1 MSGLFLSL
9 SLLTLFSS
17 NLIAQEHHTA
27 EWTKADHATTVP
39 LRDMTPMKVAE
50 GHRDKPL
57 RLLKSAGTAPAA
69 PAAPDTALQTISLAA
84 PTVGNITSFPG
95 VGQGDYGFTP
105 NAAPPDTNGAVGDT
119 QFVEW
124 VNESFAVFNKTTGA
138 LVAGPTAGN
147 TLFQALGA
155 SHPCAVHNDG
165 DPIAQ
170 FDKAAHRWVMTQF
183 SVTSGST
190 QGFWQCVA
198 VSKTNDATGAYNV
211 YAFNYGNVQFNDY
224 PKLGVW
230 TNAYL
235 ITYNIFNN
243 GSTFAGPKL
252 CAFDRTAMLAGT
264 AATQI
269 CFQLATT
276 FGGDL
281 PADID
286 GNTPPPAGSP
296 AYFMEFGTNQLTM
309 FQMSNINF
317 TAGTATLTGPINI
330 PVAAFTGACSGGG
343 TCIPQAGTTQKLD
356 SLADRLMYRLAYRNF
371 GDHEAIIA
379 SHSITSGT
387 SAAVRWYE
395 IRTPLTPTVFQQ
407 GTFAPDATFRWMNS
421 AAQDSAG
428 NIAVGYSASSSTIN
442 PGIRFTARAPTDPL
456 GSMGAEQTIL
466 NGTGSQTTGLSRW
479 GDYSSLS
486 VDPIDDCTMWYVQE
500 FEKANGTFNWSTR
513 IANFKFVGCGTPDFT
528 LTATPA
534 SVSADQ
540 GTTANYTAT
549 VTPQNG
555 FTGAVALT
563 IAGLPAG
570 ATATFTPSSLTSGNS
585 ALAIAVGT
593 AAAGSYPLTITGT
606 SGTLTHTAN
615 VTLVVTVPVVGDFTL
630 TASPASQTVTA
641 GANTTYTATVTPVTG
656 SGFNGTVTFSASG
669 LPTGATASFSPASVA
684 VSGNS
689 TMTVTTTTATPAG
702 TYTLTITGTA
712 GSLVHSTTVTLIVN
726 PAPVPDFTI
735 SATPASRTITRGT
748 SGTYTVTITAVNGFT
763 GTVTL
768 SVTGLP
774 ARVTATFAP
783 TTVTGSGT
791 STMTVTVNRRATVGT
806 STLTIHGV
814 SGALNHTTPVTLV
827 IN

>member
-1 MSGLFLSL
+1 
-9 SLLTLFSS
+9 
-17 NLIAQEHHTA
+17 
-27 EWTKADHATTVP
+27 
-39 LRDMTPMKVAE
+39 
-50 GHRDKPL
+50 
-57 RLLKSAGTAPAA
+57 
-69 PAAPDTALQTISLAA
+69 
-84 PTVGNITSFPG
+84 
-95 VGQGDYGFTP
+95 
-105 NAAPPDTNGAVGDT
+105 
-119 QFVEW
+119 
-124 VNESFAVFNKTTGA
+124 
-138 LVAGPTAGN
+138 
-147 TLFQALGA
+147 
-155 SHPCAVHNDG
+155 
-165 DPIAQ
+165 
-170 FDKAAHRWVMTQF
+170 
-183 SVTSGST
+183 
-190 QGFWQCVA
+190 
-198 VSKTNDATGAYNV
+198 
-211 YAFNYGNVQFNDY
+211 
-224 PKLGVW
+224 
-230 TNAYL
+230 
-235 ITYNIFNN
+235 
-243 GSTFAGPKL
+243 
-252 CAFDRTAMLAGT
+252 
-264 AATQI
+264 
-269 CFQLATT
+269 
-276 FGGDL
+276 
-281 PADID
+281 
-286 GNTPPPAGSP
+286 
-296 AYFMEFGTNQLTM
+296 
-309 FQMSNINF
+309 
-317 TAGTATLTGPINI
+317 
-330 PVAAFTGACSGGG
+330 
-343 TCIPQAGTTQKLD
+343 
-356 SLADRLMYRLAYRNF
+356 MYRLAYRNF

-442 PGIRFTARAPTDPL
+442 PGIRFTARSPGDPL

-528 LTATPA
+528 LTAAPA

-555 FTGAVALT
+555 FTGTVALT

-585 ALAIAVGT
+585 ALAITVGT

-641 GANTTYTATVTPVTG
+641 GTNTTYTATVTPVTG